1 MGLGVAD
8 HTSTSQGN
16 WTASYPLPS
25 VFDGDLLWIIFCVG
39 ARLRHQEITYEV
51 CDTRFVDAAIT
62 ILVSS
67 RRHHYGWAEILTIG
81 LSPGEYRL
89 VSLCNAPDVVRRY

>member
-8 HTSTSQGN
+8 HTSTSPGN

-25 VFDGDLLWIIFCVG
+25 VLDGDLLWIISCAG
-39 ARLRHQEITYEV
+39 ARPRHQEITYEV

-67 RRHHYGWAEILTIG
+67 RRHHCGWAEIFAIG
-81 LSPGEYRL
+81 LSSCGYRL
-89 VSLCNAPDVVRRY
+89 ISLCNASDLVRKY